1 MKAYYNS
8 RNYLFAIILLFTLIF
23 SASCSSTRFLPKE
36 QSMVTKVKL
45 ENIDQRFKEQALNYV
60 QSDLQPPSWLN
71 LRLYNLVNTKRGK
84 YRTDRIRKLGQG
96 PALLDSSLVEIS
108 RTQIQKF
115 LYSKGFF
122 KAKVFSDI
130 KIKNRKAKVTF
141 TAEQGPEFQ
150 VRNIDYQILDTA
162 VAQLYLNNKSS
173 FTKLH
178 TGSRYDADSLNH
190 EREQVYQL
198 LKKNGYYEYLRQYVR
213 FEVDTTL
220 NNSKADLKM
229 FITNPANKDSH
240 PVYTINNSFLTIRN
254 SAGRLTGAN
263 KDTLVADS
271 QYYLK
276 DYSGRFKIK
285 PLSRYMFIK
294 KGDRYNLESE
304 NITYDRL
311 YDLNVF
317 KNIKISYEKENDT
330 SKVLNAIYDFTP
342 LKKMSNRIEGEYT
355 FNSSRN
361 GFNIGNTYTNRNL
374 FGGAE
379 LLNVKVRYGVLFDAK
394 NVSSLADRAFNRDF
408 EIGASLVFPR
418 VLLPFKNSISG
429 RNGLPH
435 TTISSSF
442 QLFNQKNAFENRS
455 YINSFA
461 YDWMETRFKK
471 HSFTPFSLEYRNG
484 QLDPVFKQNLIDKG
498 FELYVRTNDRQFV
511 NFGSQYAF
519 TYNNIRLNTYDNFFY
534 LRTSADLSGNTLGLL
549 SKALNLRI
557 DNNGDQT
564 IFGLAYL
571 QYVKAEFDF
580 RWYRYLGGE
589 RQLVLRINPGIGVP
603 YGNSESLPIEKNFFA
618 GGTNGIRAWQARA
631 LGPGNYNRADIDPEI
646 RKNLRNLDQLG
657 EIKLE
662 TNLEYRF
669 KLLNNFLGAK
679 IKGATFI
686 DAGNVWRIKPFAEN
700 PGGEF
705 KSAQFFKQLAVGAGL
720 GIRLDMDYFIFR
732 LDAAV
737 KIKDPQFSGSD
748 QWVIKNMFNKEF
760 KTNFA
765 TTHFPDV
772 YRFVQYNFGIGLPF

>member
-1 MKAYYNS
+1 
-8 RNYLFAIILLFTLIF
+8 
-23 SASCSSTRFLPKE
+23 
-36 QSMVTKVKL
+36 MVTKVKL
-45 ENIDQRFKEQALNYV
+45 ENIDQRFKEQALSFV
-60 QSDLQPPSWLN
+60 QRDLQPPSWLN
-71 LRLYNLVNTKRGK
+71 LRLYNLVNVKKGK

-96 PALLDSSLVEIS
+96 PAILDSSLVEIS
-108 RTQIQKF
+108 RIQIQKF
-115 LYSKGFF
+115 LNSKGFF
-122 KAKVFSDI
+122 KAEVTSDI
-130 KIKNRKAKVTF
+130 KIKKRKARLTF
-141 TAEQGPEFQ
+141 TAVQGPEFHI
-150 VRNIDYQILDTA
+150 RNIDYQIPDTA

-178 TGSRYDADSLNH
+178 PGNRYDADSLNN

-198 LKKNGYYEYLRQYVR
+198 MKKNGYYEYLRQYVR

-220 NNSKADLKM
+220 NNSEADLKM
-229 FITNPANKDSH
+229 FISNPANKDSH

-254 SAGRLTGAN
+254 SAGRLSGAD

-276 DYSGRFKIK
+276 DYSGRFKLK
-285 PLSRYMFIK
+285 PLTRYMFIK
-294 KGDRYNLESE
+294 KGSRYNLESE
-304 NITYDRL
+304 NLTYDRL

-330 SKVLNAIYDFTP
+330 SKVLNPVYDFTP

-379 LLNVKVRYGVLFDAK
+379 QLNVKVRYGVLFDSR
-394 NVSSLADRAFNRDF
+394 NVSALADRAFNRDF
-408 EIGASLVFPR
+408 EIGASLIFPR

-429 RNGLPH
+429 RNGLPR

-442 QLFNQKNAFENRS
+442 QLFKQKDAFTNRT
-455 YINSFA
+455 YVNSFT

-471 HSFTPFSLEYRNG
+471 HSFTPFNLEYRRG
-484 QLDPVFKQNLIDKG
+484 QFDPDFKQYLKDNG
-498 FELYVRTNDRQFV
+498 YELYVQTNDRQFV
-511 NFGSQYAF
+511 NFGSQYSF
-519 TYNNIRLNTYDNFFY
+519 TLNNIRLNTYDNFVY
-534 LRTSADLSGNTLGLL
+534 LRVSADLSGNTLGLL
-549 SKALNLRI
+549 SKALNLKVVGNSR
-557 DNNGDQT
+557 T
-564 IFGLAYL
+564 IFGLTYL
-571 QYVKAEFDF
+571 QYVKTEIDF

-589 RQLVLRINPGIGVP
+589 RQLVFRINPGVGVP
-603 YGNSESLPIEKNFFA
+603 YGNTEALPFEKNFFA
-618 GGTNGIRAWQARA
+618 GGTNGIRAWQARG
-631 LGPGNYNRADIDPEI
+631 LGPGNYNRADIDPEV
-646 RKNLRNLDQLG
+646 RKNFRNLDQLG

-669 KLLNNFLGAK
+669 KLLNNLFGAK
-679 IKGATFI
+679 VKGATFV
-686 DAGNVWRIKPFAEN
+686 DAGNVWRIKPFVEN

-705 KSAQFFKQLAVGAGL
+705 KGAQFFKQLAVGAGV

-748 QWVIKNMFNKEF
+748 QWVIKNIFNKEF
-760 KTNFA
+760 KQNYIN
-765 TTHFPDV
+765 THFPDI